1 MFAMTKEERQVILF
15 LLAVGI
21 TGLGIQFYLKTHCRE
36 KLVYAGEFSRLGK
49 INLNKADKAT
59 LQIIPGIGEKLS
71 ERIIDYRAQHQGFLS
86 VEELKTIKG
95 ITGKRYEIIQNSLYI
110 E

>member
-1 MFAMTKEERQVILF
+1 MFAMTKEERQIFLF

-21 TGLGIQFYLKTHCRE
+21 AGLGVKFYLKTHCRE
-36 KLVYAGEFSRLGK
+36 KLSEGREFGRLGK
-49 INLNKADKAT
+49 LNLNKADRTA

-71 ERIIDYRAQHQGFLS
+71 GRIVDYRAQHQGFLS
-86 VEELKTIKG
+86 VEELRNIKG
-95 ITGKRYEIIQNSLYI
+95 ITAKRYEIIQNLVYI